1 VAAKKETFTVA
12 RGPNGQF
19 VSTKK
24 AAPKKA
30 APAKAAPKKAAPA
43 KAAPAKAAPKKAAP
57 AKAAP
62 KAAKKSSKTV
72 PAGKA
77 NKAVERVRKGAIAI
91 QRKAAQGKLPKK
103 ALELA
108 RAHGLMR
115 VNPSNPLKGLSK
127 DLKALAMPLIVGG
140 ATAWTVSKVGGMAQA
155 KAAASTSPFV
165 QKYGTTMATGGA
177 TIGAYLAARMFA
189 PRFASAVLMGGTA
202 ATFVQALVAKKNAEG
217 VSMGKRLFPNALQGY
232 VSIGALPSK
241 TASSEESVEDF
252 GSPYAMEVLDED
264 AGVLSGSIFS

>member
-1 VAAKKETFTVA
+1 MAAKKETFTVA
-12 RGPNGQF
+12 RGPKGRF

-30 APAKAAPKKAAPA
+30 AP
-43 KAAPAKAAPKKAAP
+43 
-57 AKAAP
+57 
-62 KAAKKSSKTV
+62 KAAKKSSKKV
-72 PAGKA
+72 PAA
-77 NKAVERVRKGAIAI
+77 QASKAVQRVRKGAIAI

-103 ALELA
+103 ALAMA

-165 QKYGTTMATGGA
+165 QKYGSTLVTGGA
-177 TIGAYLAARMFA
+177 TIGAYLAARMVA
-189 PRFASAVLMGGTA
+189 PRYASAVLMGGTA
-202 ATFVQALVAKKNAEG
+202 ATVVQALVASKDKEG
-217 VSMGKRLFPNALQGY
+217 VSMGHRLFPNALQGY
-232 VSIGALPSK
+232 VPVGSLP
-241 TASSEESVEDF
+241 AHEESVEDF